1 MKDEI
6 TVFQIYNNEKHINNI
21 FCFSTNC
28 KQKRYSSTYIF
39 LCSSI
44 SFEELNTNLIRLTKY
59 ELNDSFLKCEEIPSG
74 YSSGDRFFTLNL
86 TLWIIAIMNLFFV
99 SWVIMFIIINKSRSD
114 FIYHFLKI
122 ISSTIFFHVFIIM
135 IFVFVFVFLKKFDS
149 FSSAFS
155 YMKRS

>member
-1 MKDEI
+1 MILTLQQSALSYLITESFFVIDIFWIDCSFFIFNQFWRTYLSSTIIKVNIMKDEI

-86 TLWIIAIMNLFFV
+86 TL
-99 SWVIMFIIINKSRSD
+99 
-114 FIYHFLKI
+114 
-122 ISSTIFFHVFIIM
+122 
-135 IFVFVFVFLKKFDS
+135 
-149 FSSAFS
+149 
-155 YMKRS
+155 